1 MISQF
6 LTAAAAIGLLG
17 AGIASSG
24 ETRSFEA
31 LTAAAGAASA
41 GVCRV
46 DVVRTGAA
54 GSAEIS
60 RQNLSDGSCVCT
72 IVTGPA
78 GANGSAEATVESL
91 RRGASCEGSLP
102 AGEATQAAGGGGG
115 VVIGVLFAVS
125 AVAVGALAGSGSDS
139 PTSS

>member
-24 ETRSFEA
+24 ETRSFQA
-31 LTAAAGAASA
+31 LTASAAAASA
-41 GVCRV
+41 NVCRV

-54 GSAEIS
+54 GSADIT

-78 GANGSAEATVESL
+78 EANGSAEATVESL
-91 RRGASCEGSLP
+91 RRGATCEGSLP
-102 AGEATQAAGGGGG
+102 ASGATQAAGNGG
-115 VVIGVLFAVS
+115 VIIGVGFAVT